1 MNVKNVEKNW
11 IGCYRLSF
19 WLLTTLLVS
28 SSSSLK
34 TKALEK
40 ELQQE
45 LQFRLGFRKPLL
57 FLLKRYAHKVYKLIH
72 YVSKPKP
79 LRTVT

>member
-1 MNVKNVEKNW
+1 M
-11 IGCYRLSF
+11 GCYRLSF

-40 ELQQE
+40 ELKQK
-45 LQFRLGFRKPLL
+45 LQFLLSFHKPLL
-57 FLLKRYAHKVYKLIH
+57 CLLKGMHARF
-72 YVSKPKP
+72 
-79 LRTVT
+79 TN